1 MPRRLISLL
10 LTALAIAFAFGAM
23 TAVRWPSIVMVMG
36 WIVNDNVAGGL
47 NSVDWRQLGIT
58 HGGAYFLAALCYYAA
73 AATIA
78 ARKPGAVLW
87 YVMGMAASIP
97 TIFLVHFD
105 PEWWLDPSAGEGAMA
120 GLAAAAALLLIAVW
134 ELRYRSPEEIAEE
147 REMLEAAPQQSVVYQ
162 PAAAVA
168 VPAVRKRR
176 PPVFVSDVV
185 VQRQRAMFLAQA
197 RRKQE
202 RRAAAIARRRGA
214 AEPDDED
221 IEA

>member
-36 WIVNDNVAGGL
+36 WIVTDDVAGGL
-47 NSVDWRQLGIT
+47 NAIDWRKLGIA
-58 HGGAYFLAALCYYAA
+58 HGGAYLLAAVCYYAA

-87 YVMGMAASIP
+87 YIMGMAASIP

-105 PEWWLDPSAGEGAMA
+105 AEWWLNPSAGEGAMA

-134 ELRYRSPEEIAEE
+134 ELRYRSPEELAEE
-147 REMLEAAPQQSVVYQ
+147 REMLEAAPAPVVYQ
-162 PAAAVA
+162 AAPVVA
-168 VPAVRKRR
+168 APPRKR

-185 VQRQRAMFLAQA
+185 VQRQRAMFIAQA
-197 RRKQE
+197 RRKKLRRAERLAE
-202 RRAAAIARRRGA
+202 RRGHAALDT
-214 AEPDDED
+214 EDED
-221 IEA
+221 

>member
-36 WIVNDNVAGGL
+36 WIVTDDVAGGL
-47 NSVDWRQLGIT
+47 KDVDWRQLGIT

-87 YVMGMAASIP
+87 YIMGMAASIP
-97 TIFLVHFD
+97 TILLVHFD
-105 PEWWLDPSAGEGAMA
+105 PGWWQDPSAGEGAMA

-147 REMLEAAPQQSVVYQ
+147 REMLEAAPVAALVQAEPL
-162 PAAAVA
+162 PAIA
-168 VPAVRKRR
+168 RKRR
-176 PPVFVSDVV
+176 PPVFVADVV
-185 VQRQRAMFLAQA
+185 VQRQRAMFIAQA
-197 RRKQE
+197 RRKKL
-202 RRAAAIARRRGA
+202 RRAEAIARRRGA
-214 AEPDDED
+214 PEPLDDDEED
-221 IEA
+221 

>member
-36 WIVNDNVAGGL
+36 WIVTDDVAGGL
-47 NSVDWRQLGIT
+47 KDVDWRQLGIT

-87 YVMGMAASIP
+87 YIMGMAASIP
-97 TIFLVHFD
+97 TILLVHFD
-105 PEWWLDPSAGEGAMA
+105 PGWWQDPSAGEGAMA

-147 REMLEAAPQQSVVYQ
+147 REMLEAAPVAALVQAEPL
-162 PAAAVA
+162 PAIA
-168 VPAVRKRR
+168 RKRR
-176 PPVFVSDVV
+176 PPVFVADVV
-185 VQRQRAMFLAQA
+185 VQRQRAMFIAQA
-197 RRKQE
+197 RRKKL
-202 RRAAAIARRRGA
+202 RRAEAIARRRGA
-214 AEPDDED
+214 PEPLEDDEED
-221 IEA
+221 

>member
-36 WIVNDNVAGGL
+36 WIVTEDVAGGL
-47 NSVDWRQLGIT
+47 NDIDWRKLGIA
-58 HGGAYFLAALCYYAA
+58 HGGAYLLAAVCYYAA

-87 YVMGMAASIP
+87 YIMGMAASIP

-105 PEWWLDPSAGEGAMA
+105 PDWWLNPSAGEGAMA
-120 GLAAAAALLLIAVW
+120 GLAGAALLLLIAVW
-134 ELRYRSPEEIAEE
+134 ELRYRLPEEVAEE
-147 REMLEAAPQQSVVYQ
+147 REMLEAVPAPVYQ
-162 PAAAVA
+162 AAPV
-168 VPAVRKRR
+168 VTTQRTRR

-185 VQRQRAMFLAQA
+185 VQRQRAMFIAQA
-197 RRKQE
+197 RRKKL
-202 RRAAAIARRRGA
+202 RRAEAIARRRG
-214 AEPDDED
+214 ELDFDEDDES
-221 IEA
+221 

>member
-36 WIVNDNVAGGL
+36 WIVTDDVAGGL
-47 NSVDWRQLGIT
+47 KAVDWRKLGIA
-58 HGGAYFLAALCYYAA
+58 HGGAYLLAAVCYYAA

-87 YVMGMAASIP
+87 YIMGMAASIP

-105 PEWWLDPSAGEGAMA
+105 PQWWLNPSAGEGAMA
-120 GLAAAAALLLIAVW
+120 GLAGAALLLLIAVW

-147 REMLEAAPQQSVVYQ
+147 REMLEAAPAPVYQ
-162 PAAAVA
+162 AA
-168 VPAVRKRR
+168 PAVVAPRKRR

-185 VQRQRAMFLAQA
+185 VQRQRAMFIAQA
-197 RRKQE
+197 RRKKL
-202 RRAAAIARRRGA
+202 RRAEAIARRRGQLDLD
-214 AEPDDED
+214 EDDED
-221 IEA
+221 

>member
-36 WIVNDNVAGGL
+36 WIVTEDVAGGL
-47 NSVDWRQLGIT
+47 NDIDWRKLGIA
-58 HGGAYFLAALCYYAA
+58 HGGAYLLAAVCYYAA

-87 YVMGMAASIP
+87 YIMGMAASIP

-105 PEWWLDPSAGEGAMA
+105 PEWWLNPSAGEGAMA
-120 GLAAAAALLLIAVW
+120 GLAGAALLLLIAVW
-134 ELRYRSPEEIAEE
+134 ELRYRSPEEVAEE
-147 REMLEAAPQQSVVYQ
+147 REMLEAVPAPDYQ
-162 PAAAVA
+162 AAPAVA
-168 VPAVRKRR
+168 TPRKRR

-185 VQRQRAMFLAQA
+185 VQRQRAMFIAQA
-197 RRKQE
+197 RRKKL
-202 RRAAAIARRRGA
+202 RRAEAIARRRG
-214 AEPDDED
+214 ELDFDEDDES
-221 IEA
+221 

>member
-1 MPRRLISLL
+1 MPRRLIYLL
-10 LTALAIAFAFGAM
+10 LTAYAIAFAFGAM

-36 WIVNDNVAGGL
+36 WIVTDDVAGGL
-47 NSVDWRQLGIT
+47 KTVDWRQLGIA
-58 HGGAYFLAALCYYAA
+58 HGGAYLLAAVCYYAA
-73 AATIA
+73 AATLA

-87 YVMGMAASIP
+87 YVMALVASIP

-120 GLAAAAALLLIAVW
+120 GLVAGAALLLIAVW

-147 REMLEAAPQQSVVYQ
+147 REMLEAAPAPVVYQ
-162 PAAAVA
+162 SAPVSAA
-168 VPAVRKRR
+168 PRKRR

-185 VQRQRAMFLAQA
+185 VQRQRAMFIAQA

-202 RRAAAIARRRGA
+202 RRAARIAAR
-214 AEPDDED
+214 AEQFDDAED
-221 IEA
+221 

>member
-36 WIVNDNVAGGL
+36 WIVTDDVAGGL
-47 NSVDWRQLGIT
+47 NAIDWRKLGIA
-58 HGGAYFLAALCYYAA
+58 HGGAYLLAAVCYYAA

-87 YVMGMAASIP
+87 YIMGMAASIP

-105 PEWWLDPSAGEGAMA
+105 PQWWLNPSAGEGAMA

-134 ELRYRSPEEIAEE
+134 ELRYRSPEELAEE
-147 REMLEAAPQQSVVYQ
+147 REMLEAAPAPVYQ
-162 PAAAVA
+162 AAQVAAA
-168 VPAVRKRR
+168 PPRKR
-176 PPVFVSDVV
+176 PPVFVADVV
-185 VQRQRAMFLAQA
+185 VQRQRAMFIAQA
-197 RRKQE
+197 RRKKQ
-202 RRAAAIARRRGA
+202 RRAEAIARRRGQW
-214 AEPDDED
+214 DLDEED
-221 IEA
+221 EG

>member
-36 WIVNDNVAGGL
+36 WIVTDDVAGGL
-47 NSVDWRQLGIT
+47 KDVDWRQLGIT

-87 YVMGMAASIP
+87 YIMGMAASIP
-97 TIFLVHFD
+97 TVLLVHFD
-105 PEWWLDPSAGEGAMA
+105 PGWWHDPSAGEGAMA

-147 REMLEAAPQQSVVYQ
+147 REMLEAAPVAALVQAEPL
-162 PAAAVA
+162 PAIA
-168 VPAVRKRR
+168 RKRR
-176 PPVFVSDVV
+176 PPVFVADVV
-185 VQRQRAMFLAQA
+185 VQRQRAMFIAQA
-197 RRKQE
+197 RRKKL
-202 RRAAAIARRRGA
+202 RRAEAIARRRGA
-214 AEPDDED
+214 PEPLDDDEED
-221 IEA
+221 

>member
-36 WIVNDNVAGGL
+36 WIVTEDVAGGL
-47 NSVDWRQLGIT
+47 NDIDWRKLGIA
-58 HGGAYFLAALCYYAA
+58 HGGAYLLAAVCYYAA

-87 YVMGMAASIP
+87 YIMGMAASIP

-105 PEWWLDPSAGEGAMA
+105 PDWWLNPSAGEGAMA
-120 GLAAAAALLLIAVW
+120 GLAGAALLLLIAVW
-134 ELRYRSPEEIAEE
+134 ELRYRLPEEVAEE
-147 REMLEAAPQQSVVYQ
+147 REILEAVPPPVYQ
-162 PAAAVA
+162 AAPV
-168 VPAVRKRR
+168 VTMPRKRR

-185 VQRQRAMFLAQA
+185 VQRQRAMFIAQA
-197 RRKQE
+197 RRKKL
-202 RRAAAIARRRGA
+202 RRAEAIARRRG
-214 AEPDDED
+214 ELDFDEDDES
-221 IEA
+221 